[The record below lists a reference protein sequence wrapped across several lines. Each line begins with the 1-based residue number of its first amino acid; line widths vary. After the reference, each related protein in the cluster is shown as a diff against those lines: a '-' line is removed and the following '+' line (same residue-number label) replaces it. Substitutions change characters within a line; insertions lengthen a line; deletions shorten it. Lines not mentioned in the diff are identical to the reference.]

1 MSEEERERAAD
12 RHMKYNPAFL
22 SDDALIEGFCVHQGE
37 LATLV
42 DIVRKNTL
50 SVNQHVMTIGQ
61 RGSGKTTLMR
71 RLGAEITR
79 DADLQARWF
88 PIICS
93 EELYEVVTLEDF
105 WLEIL
110 FHASKQGS
118 ASSEA
123 LHATY
128 EELKRNHKSDPKL
141 AALTL
146 TALLEFSNTIG
157 RRLLIICENMNQLFS
172 GSLGEKEAW
181 GLRRIMQSEP
191 RLMFAATATRSF
203 DQLEGKDKAFFDAFK
218 LIELKRLSAEDC
230 RTLWRSSAGREIP
243 SSQARALQIL
253 TGGLPRLMVLLAH
266 FGRDLSFLNLM
277 ENLERLIDDHTDY
290 FKSGIETLP
299 VKERKVFVTLATLW
313 QNSTA
318 AQIAQS
324 GRMDIRETSALLNRL
339 VGRGIVREF
348 EAPSAGLKRR
358 PKTYQLTER
367 LFNIYYLMRRGDYS
381 HFVKD
386 FIRFIAQVFE
396 EDFLSAV
403 EGFRDL
409 KRGDLPLKQ
418 QMHYDTC
425 MSVIGE
431 FDASRREMG
440 SEASVVRMGN
450 QGIRLYQAGNWFEAA
465 GSFREALKVAVKEL
479 GGEHQ
484 STLVNMNNLAVTLD
498 NLGCFSEAE
507 TLHRRT
513 YEIRKKTL
521 GELHRDTLESQSNLA
536 ASMNHLGL
544 LGEAQT
550 LHRHT
555 LEMRKELLGLEHPD
569 TLASMNNLAATLD
582 RMGHFNEAE
591 RLHRVTLEMR
601 ARNLGEEHPDTLASM
616 NNLANVL
623 DDLGRLEEA
632 QELHRKTLTI
642 RIRLFGA
649 LHPATLISR
658 NNLANTL
665 GRMNRLYEAEVLHRR
680 TLKSRNQVLGE
691 DHPDTLVSMNNLAVT
706 LSNLRRVDEAELL
719 HRQAL
724 EQRKQVLG
732 ETHPDTLLSIN
743 DLASI
748 LLDEGR
754 SLSEERGNEA
764 LGLLRCALQIPC
776 AQFFIRVLTAT
787 CVSFCAVS
795 DDYAAQCLK
804 LLEESPAASLFASL
818 IAGINKHQGH
828 TFSASEEMREVADDI
843 ALWIEREREKRGAAD
858 ALTP

>member
-1 MSEEERERAAD
+1 MPPEEQMKITES
-12 RHMKYNPAFL
+12 HMKYNPAFL
-22 SDDALIEGFCVHQGE
+22 SNEALIEGFCVHHGE

-50 SVNQHVMTIGQ
+50 SANQHVMTIGQ
-61 RGSGKTTLMR
+61 RGSGKTTLMH
-71 RLGAEITR
+71 RLSAEIAQ
-79 DADLQARWF
+79 DPDLQARWF

-118 ASSEA
+118 ASAES
-123 LHATY
+123 LHTTY
-128 EELKRNHKSDPKL
+128 EELKRNHKNDPKL

-146 TALLEFSNTIG
+146 TALLDFSNTIG
-157 RRLLIICENMNQLFS
+157 RRLLVICENMNQLFS
-172 GSLGEKEAW
+172 GPLGDKEAW
-181 GLRRIMQSEP
+181 GLRRIMQNEP
-191 RLMFAATATRSF
+191 RLMFAATATKSF
-203 DQLEGKDKAFFDAFK
+203 DQLEGKDKAFFEVFR
-218 LIELKRLSAEDC
+218 LIELKRLSAEEC
-230 RTLWRSSAGREIP
+230 RILWRSVAGREIP
-243 SSQARALQIL
+243 ASQARALQIL

-318 AQIAQS
+318 AQIAES

-339 VGRGIVREF
+339 VGRGIVQEF
-348 EAPSAGLKRR
+348 ETPSTGLKRR

-396 EDFLSAV
+396 EDFLTAV

-409 KRGDLPLKQ
+409 QRGDLPLKQ

-431 FDASRREMG
+431 FDTSRRELG
-440 SEASVVRMGN
+440 TEANIVRMGN
-450 QGIRLYQAGNWFEAA
+450 QGIRLYQSGNWFEAA
-465 GSFREALKVAVKEL
+465 GSFREALKIAVKEL
-479 GGEHQ
+479 GGEHP

-513 YEIRKKTL
+513 FEIRQKLL
-521 GELHRDTLESQSNLA
+521 GERHRDTLESQSNLA
-536 ASMNHLGL
+536 ASMNRLGL
-544 LGEAQT
+544 LHEAKT
-550 LHRHT
+550 LHERT
-555 LEMRKELLGLEHPD
+555 LEARKQVLGMEHPD
-569 TLASMNNLAATLD
+569 TLASMNNLAATMD
-582 RMGHFNEAE
+582 RLGHFKEAE
-591 RLHRVTLEMR
+591 QLHRQTLETR
-601 ARNLGEEHPDTLASM
+601 KRTLGAEHLDTLASM

-623 DDLGRLEEA
+623 DDLGLLAEA
-632 QELHRKTLTI
+632 QELHRETLTI
-642 RIRLFGA
+642 RVRLLGA

-665 GRMNRLYEAEVLHRR
+665 GRMNQLYEAEVLHRR

-706 LSNLRRVDEAELL
+706 LGNLRRMEEAELL

-724 EQRKQVLG
+724 DRRKQVLG
-732 ETHPDTLLSIN
+732 AIHPDTLLSMN

-748 LLDEGR
+748 LMDTGR
-754 SLSEERGNEA
+754 PVTEERGNEA
-764 LGLLRCALQIPC
+764 LELFRRILEIPC
-776 AQFFIRVLTAT
+776 AQFFIRVLTASF
-787 CVSFCAVS
+787 VSFCALS
-795 DDYAAQCLK
+795 DECAEKCLK
-804 LLEESPAASLFASL
+804 LLEESSGAGLFASL
-818 IAGINKHQGH
+818 IAGIKKQQKHSFQ
-828 TFSASEEMREVADDI
+828 ASEEMREVADDI
-843 ALWIEREREKRGAAD
+843 ALWIEREREQRHAAD
-858 ALTP
+858 GLAS